1 VGYLEKA
8 VARDPLWVQP
18 RSILGEALSAVGR
31 VDEALEMLHSAI
43 ELEPAF
49 VDNYWR
55 MGMIYAWS
63 LGRMDQAIPWYVR
76 SLAIYPEK
84 WSYFDLV
91 RIHLMLGDVAGA
103 ARWMDALDASG
114 PDGYYALSARFLLQ
128 RYRGEMQDALET
140 ARALATAAE
149 RITQLWNMGDLAWLR
164 HLQGIDREA
173 ALVAYARLHSELTAA
188 PPLVSRS
195 NYAVA
200 ASLGLLRL
208 ESGERPAGLQL
219 LRESLAVMERM
230 PTVGVAGHGFAD
242 VMAHAI
248 AGDAEQALAAL
259 RRDLD
264 AGWRIDWW
272 LLRVDPTFELL
283 WALPEFQS
291 LMAEVEAEMAGQ
303 LAQLREMERNGE
315 LRFSAE
321 AAALTDHAPD
331 STPTNLQ

>member
-1 VGYLEKA
+1 
-8 VARDPLWVQP
+8 
-18 RSILGEALSAVGR
+18 
-31 VDEALEMLHSAI
+31 
-43 ELEPAF
+43 
-49 VDNYWR
+49 
-55 MGMIYAWS
+55 
-63 LGRMDQAIPWYVR
+63 
-76 SLAIYPEK
+76 
-84 WSYFDLV
+84 
-91 RIHLMLGDVAGA
+91 
-103 ARWMDALDASG
+103 
-114 PDGYYALSARFLLQ
+114 
-128 RYRGEMQDALET
+128 
-140 ARALATAAE
+140 
-149 RITQLWNMGDLAWLR
+149 MGDLAWLR

-173 ALVAYARLHSELTAA
+173 ALVAYARLYSELTAA
-188 PPLVSRS
+188 PPSVTRS

-200 ASLGLLRL
+200 ASLALLRL